1 MGRMV
6 YRGGPGGSMGGM
18 PGGDVNRAK
27 LALQSNR
34 PDEAVRLL
42 RKRLER
48 KPDDHSSRLLLAQAL
63 LQMQLVDEA
72 LVEARRLTRDQPKNA
87 DAFLLLSGALTQK
100 QTQKSLEAA
109 EEAARRA
116 VDLQPRSGR
125 ARVQLAEVLAARRNL
140 KDARL
145 EAEEASRLEPRLPAA
160 HLIRGMVL
168 LADKDYEGAVTA
180 SESALRYDNTLF
192 AAHFTLANALIEVSR
207 YDEALAALNRAQE
220 LNPVMLPAS
229 NIESL
234 RGRIYLK
241 QRRFGQAYRSFLQA
255 GRSSGR
261 LTWLAPLQAAL
272 SMTQIFGRY
281 APVVVLVVLLAA
293 ILFGLGWIPV
303 AGPWIVVVLLLGLF
317 GFSFF
322 ATIRQYQG
330 SWLPQGASRV
340 PALVT
345 MIAGGVVTFGLAI
358 WIGRIIAHVRGAGIN
373 PVILFVAGFLAL
385 VVAAGLDYLWPRFG
399 QLSARLGRRGA
410 GRGATSAA
418 S

>member
-6 YRGGPGGSMGGM
+6 YRGGPGGGMGGI

-34 PDEAVRLL
+34 PDEAARLL

-48 KPDDHSSRLLLAQAL
+48 KPDDHASRLLLAQAL

-87 DAFLLLSGALTQK
+87 DAFLLLAGALTQK
-100 QTQKSLEAA
+100 QNSKSLEAA

-116 VDLQPRSGR
+116 VELQPRSGR

-160 HLIRGMVL
+160 HLIRAMVL

-180 SESALRYDNTLF
+180 SESALRYDDSLF
-192 AAHFTLANALIEVSR
+192 AAHFTLANALIEVRR
-207 YDEALAALNRAQE
+207 YDEALVALNRAQT
-220 LNPVMLPAS
+220 LNPLMLPAS
-229 NIESL
+229 NVEGM

-241 QRRFGQAYRSFLQA
+241 QRHFGQAYRSFVQA
-255 GRSSGR
+255 SRSSGR
-261 LTWLAPLQAAL
+261 LAWLAPFTGAL
-272 SMTQIFGRY
+272 SMTQILGRY
-281 APVVVLVVLLAA
+281 APQVVLVLLLAA

-322 ATIRQYQG
+322 ATVRQYQG
-330 SWLPQGASRV
+330 SWLPQGAARV

-345 MIAGGVVTFGLAI
+345 MVAGGAIAFGLVLWLARLI
-358 WIGRIIAHVRGAGIN
+358 THQAGIN
-373 PVILFVAGFLAL
+373 PFILFVALVLAL
-385 VVAAGLDYLWPRFG
+385 IVAAGLDYLWPRLG
-399 QLSARLGRRGA
+399 GLGGRLGRRG
-410 GRGATSAA
+410 GAPSAA